1 VDVVVAV
8 DMRFLWVKWVGYAP
22 VASTDMPQK
31 ERRFM
36 EHLSQSQQ
44 AMVDLFQKHVQA
56 ELDGDLE
63 TTMATMTDSPHLN
76 HVPTMMG
83 GVGREGVR
91 AFYRDHLVGKFFP
104 PDVKMVAIS
113 RTVGESQIVEEMVI
127 SFTHTTVIDWMLP
140 GVSPTG
146 KPVEAAFAVVV
157 GVKDGKVSHEHIY
170 WDQASVLV
178 QIGLLDPKGLPVV
191 GAEGARKVLNPHLPG
206 RDI

>member
-1 VDVVVAV
+1 
-8 DMRFLWVKWVGYAP
+8 
-22 VASTDMPQK
+22 
-31 ERRFM
+31 M

-140 GVSPTG
+140 GVAPTG

-206 RDI
+206 RNI